1 MILIAQIIIYGNIRK
16 EVDTMKRITT
26 ILCVIIILAGL
37 TACTGSEKPEG
48 KYISPG
54 TDTTIGSLYS
64 SMEFSG
70 DTVTLT
76 STGDMFDV
84 RKTGDTY
91 TATYSIVE
99 NDSGGEDLIIHLGGN
114 DNITLQDFTCDSDE
128 IRFAFGGGAW
138 KRVR

>member
-48 KYISPG
+48 KYISPT
-54 TDTTIGSLYS
+54 TDTTIGSFYS

-70 DTVTLT
+70 DTVILT
-76 STGDMFDV
+76 HTGLFSFA
-84 RKTGDTY
+84 KAGNTS

-99 NDSGGEDLIIHLGGN
+99 NDSGGEDLIIHLDGKN
-114 DNITLQDFTCDSDE
+114 NITLRDFTCDSDE
-128 IRFAFGGGAW
+128 IRFSFGGGPW